1 MIYLCIFFFSH
12 GNLLLSTVYR
22 KLSMKFPTFLTD
34 IGKLHGKSSHKNVNN
49 FISIYSIIITDIYV
63 FATEIF

>member
-1 MIYLCIFFFSH
+1 
-12 GNLLLSTVYR
+12 
-22 KLSMKFPTFLTD
+22 MKFPTSLTD